1 MVFGFPIAVT
11 AVPSVYQCADTHRM
25 ALGFGID
32 SPSWRQAS
40 VYGLRSS
47 VFIGLP
53 WPKNTTGILDPLRC
67 IRARSREIEKQ
78 DLGVLRFFEH
88 DLGGVDG
95 FQRVPGLERLAV
107 RRQAAARNMH
117 VGAPTR
123 SQLVDD
129 AVAAIE
135 QRRVQVRILMNRH
148 RAPAAVG

>member
-1 MVFGFPIAVT
+1 MVFGFSIAVT

-32 SPSWRQAS
+32 LPSWRQAS
-40 VYGLRSS
+40 VYWLRSS

-67 IRARSREIEKQ
+67 IRARSREIEQQ
-78 DLGVLRFFEH
+78 DLGALPFFEH

-95 FQRVPGLERLAV
+95 FRRVTGFQRLAIH
-107 RRQAAARNMH
+107 RQAAARNMH

-123 SQLVDD
+123 LQLVDG
-129 AVAAIE
+129 AVCVIE
-135 QRRVQVRILMNRH
+135 KRRVQIGILMDRH
-148 RAPAAVG
+148 RTLATVG